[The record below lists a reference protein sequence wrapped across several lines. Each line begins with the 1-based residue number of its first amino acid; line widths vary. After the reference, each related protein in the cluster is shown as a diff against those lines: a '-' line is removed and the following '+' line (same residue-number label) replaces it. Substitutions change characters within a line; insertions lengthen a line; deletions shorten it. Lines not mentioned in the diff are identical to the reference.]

1 MTRCFWRRAI
11 RIGWWKAWFSLT
23 PSLILDGSCAR
34 VSFCSWTRSICSDKS
49 CRALLWAIISQTIQ
63 VEMMLIEPRNICYG
77 DSTKLT
83 EHTWTY
89 IHISPK
95 QLIQQIYVLS
105 SPQSRRQSYRMLSRI
120 PESYK
125 LIILRHWTI
134 DYCTPNFTP
143 PSAEPHTSFGHLYL
157 PLGSLLLPHEDSHT
171 IHTPT
176 INHFLSD
183 APLLLLLLWNSCW
196 R

>member
-1 MTRCFWRRAI
+1 MLLEESNQVSPSSRGHGIFSCRNLTSIA

-89 IHISPK
+89 IHSK
-95 QLIQQIYVLS
+95 ETSFLQSKLMRHVLS
-105 SPQSRRQSYRMLSRI
+105 SDYSSSLTQATDTTNIRLVFAAVK
-120 PESYK
+120 ET
-125 LIILRHWTI
+125 ILQ
-134 DYCTPNFTP
+134 N
-143 PSAEPHTSFGHLYL
+143 ALK
-157 PLGSLLLPHEDSHT
+157 DSG
-171 IHTPT
+171 I
-176 INHFLSD
+176 L
-183 APLLLLLLWNSCW
+183 
-196 R
+196 